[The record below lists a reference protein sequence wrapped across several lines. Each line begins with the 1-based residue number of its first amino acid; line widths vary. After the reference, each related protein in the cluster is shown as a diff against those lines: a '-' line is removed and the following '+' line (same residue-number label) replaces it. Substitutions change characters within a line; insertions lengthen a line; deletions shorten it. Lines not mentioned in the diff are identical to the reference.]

1 LDFLLGVLTGA
12 QSLDAL
18 IRWGGYT
25 VLFVIVFVET
35 GLFAF
40 LPGDSLLISAG
51 LVAAAGHLNI
61 WWLNVLLCIAAVL
74 GDNVGYAVGAR
85 IGSRLFTRE
94 KSLLFNPAHVERT
107 RRFYA
112 RHGAKAIVIARFV
125 PIVRTFAPV
134 VAGVGEMPYR
144 RFFFY
149 NVAGGIGW
157 VVSMT
162 WAGYLLGQTVPNI
175 DRHVHIVVLIVIAL
189 SLLPIPIEILRE
201 HRKSSAAR

>member
-1 LDFLLGVLTGA
+1 PSLWRLCSCGARSTECASRAERRSRQGSACPRTSSSSASLDFLLGVLTGA

-94 KSLLFNPAHVERT
+94 KSLLFQPPPAART
-107 RRFYA
+107 PRLYA
-112 RHGAKAIVIARFV
+112 RHR
-125 PIVRTFAPV
+125 P
-134 VAGVGEMPYR
+134 
-144 RFFFY
+144 
-149 NVAGGIGW
+149 
-157 VVSMT
+157 
-162 WAGYLLGQTVPNI
+162 
-175 DRHVHIVVLIVIAL
+175 H
-189 SLLPIPIEILRE
+189 
-201 HRKSSAAR
+201 